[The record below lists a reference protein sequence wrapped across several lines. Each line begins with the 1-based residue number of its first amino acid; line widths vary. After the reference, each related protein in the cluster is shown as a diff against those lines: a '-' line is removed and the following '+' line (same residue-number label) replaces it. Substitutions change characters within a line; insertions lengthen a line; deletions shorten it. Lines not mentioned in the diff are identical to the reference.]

1 MKRLMFVLLCAASV
15 MAINAQNPSG
25 NCGKDGGSNL
35 TWELNLSTGELI
47 ITGSGEMDDFSGGS
61 VPWRN
66 YDKDIQSVSL
76 PNGLKNIGYYAFRGC
91 SNLTS
96 ISFPS
101 SVEAI
106 GYEAFRESG
115 LESLTIPVTVKFV
128 DLNAFHS
135 CHSLK
140 TVDIQSTMSENDNK
154 IAGYT
159 FYFCDALETVTIPE
173 GIVRFGEQAF
183 GSCTALKKLVLPS
196 TTYLMDEAFSGC
208 SAIDTLICKAVE
220 PPICHN
226 GAFKGVTKSIPVLV
240 PAAALPAYIQEEW
253 EDFTN
258 FQIIPGSEIDAVIAA
273 IDAIGIVEL
282 TDESKALID
291 AAREAY
297 DALTDEQK
305 AKVDNYEV
313 LVAAEAAYAELKAAA
328 EELEKALQELT
339 DSIQSAQAFYDQIKD
354 NKNLAEVAS
363 ELKKAIE
370 IAQVVLIAQNLTPEQ
385 VELAIAA
392 LNAAVE
398 AAKEALELLGLDA
411 ILGPNTQQNIKLFH
425 KGQLYILHNGELYSP
440 HGARVE

>member
-1 MKRLMFVLLCAASV
+1 MKRLMFVLLCAASII
-15 MAINAQNPSG
+15 AANAQNPSG

-35 TWELNLSTGELI
+35 TWELDLSTGVLT

-61 VPWRN
+61 VPW
-66 YDKDIQSVSL
+66 KDNKQDIKSVSL
-76 PNGLKNIGYYAFRGC
+76 PKGLKNIGYHAFQSC
-91 SNLTS
+91 YNLTA

-101 SVEAI
+101 SLESI

-135 CHSLK
+135 CHALK
-140 TVDIQSTMSENDNK
+140 TVDVQSTMSENDNK

-173 GIVRFGEQAF
+173 GIARFGEQAF

-196 TTYLMDEAFSGC
+196 TTYIMDEAFSGC
-208 SAIDTLICKAVE
+208 TGIDTLICKALE

-226 GAFKGVTKSIPVLV
+226 GAFKNVTKSIPVFV
-240 PAAALPAYIQEEW
+240 PASALPAYTNEEW

-305 AKVDNYEV
+305 AAVDNYEV
-313 LVAAEAAYAELKAAA
+313 LVAAEAAYAELKATA
-328 EELEKALQELT
+328 EELEAALKELS
-339 DSIQSAQAFYDQIKD
+339 DSIASAQALYDQIKNNQD
-354 NKNLAEVAS
+354 LAEVAS

-370 IAQVVLIAQNLTPEQ
+370 IAQVVLTVPNISPAD
-385 VELAIAA
+385 VYLAIAA
-392 LNAAVE
+392 LDAAVE

-411 ILGPNTQQNIKLFH
+411 IVGVNDLQNRKFFH
-425 KGQLYILHNGELYSP
+425 KGQWYILRNGDLYNAQ
-440 HGARVE
+440 GARVE

>member
-1 MKRLMFVLLCAASV
+1 
-15 MAINAQNPSG
+15 
-25 NCGKDGGSNL
+25 
-35 TWELNLSTGELI
+35 
-47 ITGSGEMDDFSGGS
+47 
-61 VPWRN
+61 
-66 YDKDIQSVSL
+66 
-76 PNGLKNIGYYAFRGC
+76 
-91 SNLTS
+91 
-96 ISFPS
+96 
-101 SVEAI
+101 
-106 GYEAFRESG
+106 
-115 LESLTIPVTVKFV
+115 
-128 DLNAFHS
+128 
-135 CHSLK
+135 
-140 TVDIQSTMSENDNK
+140 MSENDNK

-240 PAAALPAYIQEEW
+240 PATALKAYTEEEW

-305 AKVDNYEV
+305 AKVDNYAV
-313 LVAAEAAYAELKAAA
+313 LVAAEATYAELKATA
-328 EELEKALQELT
+328 EELEAALKELT
-339 DSIQSAQAFYDQIKD
+339 DSIASAQALYNQIKNNQD
-354 NKNLAEVAS
+354 LAAVAS
-363 ELKKAIE
+363 ALNEAISAAQAVLVTPG
-370 IAQVVLIAQNLTPEQ
+370 IAPEQ
-385 VELAIAA
+385 VELAITV
-392 LNAAVE
+392 LNVAVE
-398 AAKEALELLGLDA
+398 AAKEAIELLGIDVV
-411 ILGPNTQQNIKLFH
+411 LGGSDLQNRKFFH
-425 KGQLYILHNGELYSP
+425 KGQLYIIHNGKIYNVN
-440 HGARVE
+440 GAEK

>member
-25 NCGKDGGSNL
+25 KCGKNGGSNL
-35 TWELNLSTGELI
+35 TWELNLSTGELV

-76 PNGLKNIGYYAFRGC
+76 PKGLKNIGYHAFQSC
-91 SNLTS
+91 SNLTA

-101 SVEAI
+101 SLESI

-159 FYFCDALETVTIPE
+159 FYYCDALETVTIPE
-173 GIVRFGEQAF
+173 GIKRFGEQAF

-196 TTYLMDEAFSGC
+196 TTYIMDEAFSGC
-208 SAIDTLICKAVE
+208 SGIDTLICKAVV

-226 GAFKGVTKSIPVLV
+226 GAFKDVKASIPVLV
-240 PAAALPAYIQEEW
+240 PATALKAYTEEEW

-297 DALTDEQK
+297 DALTDAQK
-305 AKVDNYEV
+305 AEVDNYEL
-313 LVAAEAAYAELKAAA
+313 LVAAEAAYAELKATA
-328 EELEKALQELT
+328 EELEAALKELT
-339 DSIQSAQAFYDQIKD
+339 DSIASAQALYNQIKNNQD
-354 NKNLAEVAS
+354 LAAVAS
-363 ELKKAIE
+363 ALNEAISA
-370 IAQVVLIAQNLTPEQ
+370 AQAVLVTAGITPEQ
-385 VELAIAA
+385 VELAITA
-392 LNAAVE
+392 LNVAVE
-398 AAKEALELLGLDA
+398 AAKEALELLGIDVV
-411 ILGPNTQQNIKLFH
+411 LGGSDLQNRKFFH
-425 KGQLYILHNGELYSP
+425 KGQLYIIHNGKIYNVN
-440 HGARVE
+440 GAER